1 MNKIR
6 TIVYCTIAMIFTAII
21 SVFIYYNKYIGNS
34 WCLKD
39 FVIYVSSELVRWIV
53 MVVFAV
59 SVMNGI
65 SDMLNKNQVIRYR
78 NIKCFYGHIIVE
90 IIKMSALF
98 AIGITLILLI
108 SGFVLSGK
116 NINNWSSYNS
126 YARRMYGSMLVDV
139 SVIELYI
146 KFIVSIFYMSCILG
160 LLNLITYRFSGSL
173 IIGFVINIALI
184 VAMGYVETI
193 NNLIGRSCLTNAV
206 YIKGINI
213 YDTYI
218 YSLIVI
224 GVLILI
230 VINMGYRDFLAKKL
244 D

>member
-126 YARRMYGSMLVDV
+126 YAMTSKSDNKDAAWLFLESMLQYEEYD
-139 SVIELYI
+139 E
-146 KFIVSIFYMSCILG
+146 
-160 LLNLITYRFSGSL
+160 
-173 IIGFVINIALI
+173 
-184 VAMGYVETI
+184 
-193 NNLIGRSCLTNAV
+193 NN
-206 YIKGINI
+206 
-213 YDTYI
+213 
-218 YSLIVI
+218 
-224 GVLILI
+224 
-230 VINMGYRDFLAKKL
+230 
-244 D
+244 